1 MAKRLIDDSILT
13 SPDFIDLGLKE
24 RWLWLGLC
32 LITDDYGW
40 ANADPRF
47 LRSRIAPSLRMSD
60 AFILQTLEVFS
71 ARRMLLRRTFD
82 GTKCLRLLNFN
93 LFQKLKRKRCSKY
106 QALEENRRERK
117 EREGTLSPDELGQAM
132 AEHRDRASLER
143 VIATTTNGMKS

>member
-13 SPDFIDLGLKE
+13 SPDFIDLGCKE
-24 RWLWLGLC
+24 WRLWVGLI
-32 LITDDYGW
+32 LISDDYGW
-40 ANADPRF
+40 VNAEPRY
-47 LRSRIAPSLRMSD
+47 LKNRIAPSVRMSE
-60 AFILQTLEVFS
+60 AFIVQTLEVFD
-71 ARRMLLRRTFD
+71 ARMMLLQRTF
-82 GTKCLRLLNFN
+82 GGAKCLQLQNFN
-93 LFQKLKRKRCSKY
+93 LFQKLKRKRFSKY

>member
-13 SPDFIDLGLKE
+13 SPDFIDLGCKE
-24 RWLWLGLC
+24 WRLWVGLI
-32 LITDDYGW
+32 LISDDYGW
-40 ANADPRF
+40 VNAEPRY
-47 LRSRIAPSLRMSD
+47 LKNRIAPSVRMSE
-60 AFILQTLEVFS
+60 AFIVQTLEVFD
-71 ARRMLLRRTFD
+71 ARMMLLQRTFD
-82 GTKCLRLLNFN
+82 GTKCLQLQNFN
-93 LFQKLKRKRCSKY
+93 LFQKLKRKRFSKY